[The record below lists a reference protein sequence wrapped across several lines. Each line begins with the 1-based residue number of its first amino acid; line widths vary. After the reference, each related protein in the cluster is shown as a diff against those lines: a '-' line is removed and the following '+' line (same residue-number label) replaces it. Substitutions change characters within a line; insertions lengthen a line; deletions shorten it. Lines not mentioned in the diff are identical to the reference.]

1 MRRFSLA
8 ALAVAAT
15 VGGCSDFV
23 QGPALA
29 GYPGLSW
36 QIESYYSARAREQ
49 NAFCTTPRKTQTQVQ
64 VVEDTPTRLVL
75 NVRYRYWND
84 LAFGTQ
90 VFPYDV
96 NGFDRCTGWATRT
109 FVVAKSVGGEPGGAQ
124 ALSVTSMTGP
134 QRQLPPGSALG

>member
-36 QIESYYSARAREQ
+36 
-49 NAFCTTPRKTQTQVQ
+49 
-64 VVEDTPTRLVL
+64 
-75 NVRYRYWND
+75 
-84 LAFGTQ
+84 
-90 VFPYDV
+90 
-96 NGFDRCTGWATRT
+96 
-109 FVVAKSVGGEPGGAQ
+109 
-124 ALSVTSMTGP
+124 
-134 QRQLPPGSALG
+134 